1 MEWRRGSHLVSDDRS
16 RLDRALI
23 HAALAQSYWARGIPR
38 AIVERSLENSLCFGL
53 YACGDGTAPG
63 GRQLGFARAIT
74 DRATF
79 AYLAD
84 VFVLEE
90 GRGRG
95 LARFLVEC
103 VHAHP
108 DLRDLRR
115 WLLVTRDAHGLYRK
129 LGWRE
134 LAQPERHME
143 IVAPDAYSS

>member
-1 MEWRRGSHLVSDDRS
+1 MEWRRGTCLVTDDRS
-16 RLDRALI
+16 RLDRAWI
-23 HAALAQSYWARGIPR
+23 HAALAASYWAREIPR

-53 YACGDGTAPG
+53 FAED

-84 VFVLEE
+84 VIVREE
-90 GRGRG
+90 ERGRG
-95 LARFLVEC
+95 LGRFLVEC

-108 DLRDLRR
+108 DLSGLRR
-115 WLLVTRDAHGLYRK
+115 WLLVTRDAHELYRK

-134 LAQPERHME
+134 LAEPERHME
-143 IVAPDAYSS
+143 IVRRDAYVS